1 MSVDLT
7 AKPFNL
13 DEEQQKW
20 VKDTLASM
28 SLEEKIGQMF
38 CPAMSSFSK
47 KSIEDAVRFSGS
59 KIEDIENGQ

>member
-38 CPAMSSFSK
+38 
-47 KSIEDAVRFSGS
+47 
-59 KIEDIENGQ
+59 